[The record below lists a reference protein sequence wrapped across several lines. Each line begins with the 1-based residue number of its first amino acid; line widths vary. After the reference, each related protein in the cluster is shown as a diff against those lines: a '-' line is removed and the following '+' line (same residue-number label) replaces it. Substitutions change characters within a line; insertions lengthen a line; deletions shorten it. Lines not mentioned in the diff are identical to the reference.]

1 MDTTALGTNSFIT
14 KTASFEGPLDLLL
27 SLIESR
33 KLFINEISLSTIAEE
48 YAQHVQ
54 RIKEESQAGA
64 SGAGHYYEL
73 TGYLVILATLLLIK
87 SRSLLPNFDI
97 TVEDKVTIE
106 DLEERLNIYKI
117 YKDIGKIIGD
127 RFGTTVMHFK
137 PAERQEVRFIPDSQI
152 SLATMFTCIQAVT
165 NNAPK
170 VAELAANPEIR
181 VRTTI
186 TLEDV
191 MKRIED
197 KVASLSSSF
206 SFHEFTGGMGGGAGT
221 GKVLTKEEKV
231 FTVISFLAILELIR
245 TGLLSADQDNAF
257 GDMNITRN
265 TIHDT
270 L

>member
-1 MDTTALGTNSFIT
+1 MEEVASTNTFIT
-14 KTASFEGPLDLLL
+14 KTTMFEGPLDLLL

-33 KLFINEISLSTIAEE
+33 KLFINEISLSSIAEE
-48 YAQHVQ
+48 YAEHVNK
-54 RIKEESQAGA
+54 IKDAGSQN
-64 SGAGHYYEL
+64 YYEF

-97 TVEDKVTIE
+97 TPEDKITID
-106 DLEERLNIYKI
+106 DLKERLEVYKI
-117 YKDIGKIIGD
+117 YKDVSKHIADRFDKKII
-127 RFGTTVMHFK
+127 FFK
-137 PAERQEVRFIPDSQI
+137 KEQKREVRFIPDVH
-152 SLATMFTCIQAVT
+152 LTLKTMQESIENIL
-165 NNAPK
+165 NNAPI
-170 VAELAANPEIR
+170 VEELKSNPEVK

-197 KVASLSSSF
+197 RVSTLSTSF
-206 SFHEFTGGMGGGAGT
+206 SFNEFTGA
-221 GKVLTKEEKV
+221 KKAFTKEEKV

-245 TGLLSADQDNAF
+245 TGLLVADQDNAF

-265 TIHDT
+265 EISDT

>member
-1 MDTTALGTNSFIT
+1 MDTEKTQQFIA
-14 KTASFEGPLDLLL
+14 KTTVFEGPLDLLL

-33 KLFINEISLSTIAEE
+33 KLFINEISLSQIAEE
-48 YAQHVQ
+48 YASHVQ
-54 RIKEESQAGA
+54 QIKENA
-64 SGAGHYYEL
+64 SHTYYEL

-97 TVEDKVTIE
+97 TTEEKVTIE
-106 DLEERLNIYKI
+106 DLEDRLNLYKI
-117 YKDIGKIIGD
+117 YKDIGKILAD
-127 RFGTTVMHFK
+127 RFDQSVIHLK
-137 PAERQEVRFIPDSQI
+137 PAQKQEIRFIPDSQI
-152 SLATMFTCIQAVT
+152 NLDTVLLSIQQVVDH
-165 NNAPK
+165 APTI
-170 VAELAANPEIR
+170 VENEPHPEVK
-181 VRTTI
+181 VRTAI

-197 KVASLSSSF
+197 KVTNLTSTF
-206 SFHEFTGGMGGGAGT
+206 SFNEFTGA
-221 GKVLTKEEKV
+221 KKAFTKEEKV

-265 TIHDT
+265 QIHDT